1 MKRTPRLLALSREHH
16 TALKLARRLAIDPA
30 AEVPAAV
37 AGAVIA
43 ERPVLLGHFAEEE
56 RDLLPELLRFG
67 EQALADRLLDE
78 HRQMEILSAMH
89 HDPVALE
96 RLGVLLAAHVRFEE
110 RELFEV
116 LQRHWDVAMEQTPP
130 RA

>member
-1 MKRTPRLLALSREHH
+1 MKRTARLLALSREHH
-16 TALKLARRLAIDPA
+16 TALKLARRLAIDPVA
-30 AEVPAAV
+30 QVPAAV
-37 AGAVIA
+37 AEAVIA
-43 ERPVLLGHFAEEE
+43 ERPVLLRHFAEEE
-56 RDLLPELLRFG
+56 RDLLPDLLRLG

-116 LQRHWDVAMEQTPP
+116 LQRHWDAATEPTPP